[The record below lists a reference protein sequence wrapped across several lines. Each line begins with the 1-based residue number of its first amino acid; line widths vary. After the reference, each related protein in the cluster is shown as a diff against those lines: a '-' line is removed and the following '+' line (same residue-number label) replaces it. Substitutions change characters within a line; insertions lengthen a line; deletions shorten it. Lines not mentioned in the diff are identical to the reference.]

1 MSTNCKEC
9 QNNRSEELVERQEL
23 AVMPIAQHE
32 KDQDRLMKIIKSLIS
47 VIIVLIVLL
56 VGTNIAWIIYESQ
69 FEVVEENT
77 TITQDNEN
85 GYNNYIGNDGDI
97 NYGETD
103 NKNNKEIPQEENG

>member
-1 MSTNCKEC
+1 MSQTCNKCGDGH
-9 QNNRSEELVERQEL
+9 
-23 AVMPIAQHE
+23 AVSNEPMAMMPMAQHE
-32 KDQDRLMKIIKSLIS
+32 KDQERLMEIIKSLIS

-97 NYGETD
+97 NYGETN
-103 NKNNKEIPQEENG
+103 NKNNKEIPQEKNG